1 MKKFGIF
8 VIKPDALNEQDLRII
23 KEGLTSRGFSCD
35 LCFRLKNYCDVMQK
49 YRETDIKFKNKENAE
64 AEIKGCG
71 VALSAYRQLFGSS
84 EGIVM
89 LIPLRKES
97 FKEFYDRAD
106 VAKRE
111 IRQQIEEKR
120 GYCYAYV
127 DYLTNPHLTK
137 MTLGEYSILKNKD
150 KTNINKAY
158 INGIH
163 LEDYECL
170 ENNFC
175 LNFMVENGIIS
186 KGNKIDLD
194 SLLDGFQDE
203 DERIY

>member
-8 VIKPDALNEQDLRII
+8 VIKPDAINEQDLRII
-23 KEGLTSRGFSCD
+23 KNVLTSYGFPYN
-35 LCFRLKNYCDVMQK
+35 LCFRMKKYCDVMQK
-49 YRETDIKFKNKENAE
+49 YRETDIKFKNYENAE
-64 AEIKGCG
+64 EEIKGCG
-71 VALSAYRQLFGSS
+71 VALSAYRQLYGSS

-97 FKEFYDRAD
+97 FKEFYDSAN

-111 IRQQIEEKR
+111 IRRQIEEGR

-137 MTLGEYSILKNKD
+137 MTLGEYALLKSKD
-150 KTNINKAY
+150 KENINKAY

-175 LNFMVENGIIS
+175 LNFMVEHGIIT
-186 KGNKIDLD
+186 KENKVDIDE
-194 SLLDGFQDE
+194 LLDDMQDE
-203 DERIY
+203 RDY